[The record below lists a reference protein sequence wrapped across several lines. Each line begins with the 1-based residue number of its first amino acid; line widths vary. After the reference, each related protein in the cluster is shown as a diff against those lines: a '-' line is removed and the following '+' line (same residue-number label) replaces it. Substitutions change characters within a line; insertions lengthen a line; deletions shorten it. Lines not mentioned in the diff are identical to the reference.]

1 MRDIGG
7 GRARTIRVLL
17 LIAAF
22 ATATTGAW
30 AQYGSKKLGSD
41 GKPANFKYGKLKIQA
56 LGGAACGAPAY
67 VAFEKGYLA
76 DEGFDAELV
85 EGTFETEKTGL
96 VTGEFTVT
104 NGDFQWFTSI
114 QSGLDLKVI
123 GGLHKGCLKLLVPA
137 DSPIKTGAD
146 LKGKNIG
153 VDEIG
158 GTPMSITTLV
168 LANANVDPQKDVTWK
183 IYADDLFDEAV
194 KKGEIDAF
202 ATWDPFGATYIR
214 DKGYRALTDIS
225 TDPIFKGR
233 SCCFLYASGKKIKE
247 NPARVAAIA
256 RAYQRAD
263 EYIAK
268 HPEETARLEID
279 YGYVA
284 TKDLQLIENLIDS
297 YDYAYTNEAVRDD
310 VEYFTAQF
318 KKTGFL
324 KKSTDPA
331 AFTQQVYWNA
341 FAKP

>member
-1 MRDIGG
+1 MRDNKGW
-7 GRARTIRVLL
+7 RAGAIRVLL
-17 LIAAF
+17 LASAFTMAA
-22 ATATTGAW
+22 TGAW

-41 GKPANFKYGKLKIQA
+41 GKPATFKYGKLKIQA

-67 VAFEKGYLA
+67 VAYELGYLA

-114 QSGLDLKVI
+114 QSGLDLRVI
-123 GGLHKGCLKLLVPA
+123 GGLHKGCLKVLVPA
-137 DSPIKTGAD
+137 GSPIKTGAD
-146 LKGKNIG
+146 LKDKNIG

-168 LANANVDPQKDVTWK
+168 LANANLDPQKDVTWK

-202 ATWDPFGATYIR
+202 AVWDPFGALYIK
-214 DKGYRALTDIS
+214 DKGYKALTDIS
-225 TDPIFKGR
+225 TDPLFKGR

-247 NPARVAAIA
+247 DPARVQAIA
-256 RAYQRAD
+256 RAYQKAD
-263 EYIAK
+263 EYIGK
-268 HPEETARLEID
+268 HPEETAKLEID

-284 TKDLQLIENLIDS
+284 TKDLKLITDLIRS
-297 YDYAYTNEAVRDD
+297 YDYVYTNEAVRND
-310 VEYFTAQF
+310 VEYFTTQF

-324 KKSTDPA
+324 KANTDAA
-331 AFTQQVYWNA
+331 AFTKQVYWNA
-341 FAKP
+341 FAKL